1 MPGAWASRGRR
12 QGCCQGRLAPFLQVE
27 GLGFFLDEA
36 GSRKSFRWV
45 VLIHDEEFRGLLVGF
60 RAGARS
66 EERTCG
72 KRVRGEDLVRGGE
85 LCWD

>member
-1 MPGAWASRGRR
+1 MKPVLIRV
-12 QGCCQGRLAPFLQVE
+12 P
-27 GLGFFLDEA
+27 LG
-36 GSRKSFRWV
+36 

>member
-1 MPGAWASRGRR
+1 M
-12 QGCCQGRLAPFLQVE
+12 APFLQVE
-27 GLGFFLDEA
+27 GLGFFSMKPVLVRVPL
-36 GSRKSFRWV
+36 G